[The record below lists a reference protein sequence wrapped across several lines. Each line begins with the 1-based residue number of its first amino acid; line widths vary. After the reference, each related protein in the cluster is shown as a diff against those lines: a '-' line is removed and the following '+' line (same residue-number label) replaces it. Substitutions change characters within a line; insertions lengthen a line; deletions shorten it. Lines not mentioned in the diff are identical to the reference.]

1 MQNCITASGL
11 YPGPKALGEQVVVV
25 FMCHLYVFCASCS
38 PLPPNV
44 CRSLPEANR
53 HHMPLG
59 RARVL
64 DFTLAVDQIGRLR
77 ATL

>member
-25 FMCHLYVFCASCS
+25 FICDLYVFCASCS